1 VVNVG
6 CGFANEEITLMLSS
20 LLFAVDE
27 TAKQTSSEPGGGLL
41 SLLPFAGIAVLFYF
55 LMIAPMRRQEKQ
67 RQALVSTLKKND
79 KIINSGGIIGIVES
93 VKEKENEVVLR
104 GGLRVT
110 KASIVQV
117 VSEDPSKEQKD
128 GGA

>member
-1 VVNVG
+1 
-6 CGFANEEITLMLSS
+6 MLAA
-20 LLFAVDE
+20 LLLAVEE
-27 TAKQTSSEPGGGLL
+27 TAPQTSQSPGWF
-41 SLLPFAGIAVLFYF
+41 SFLPFIGIAILFYL
-55 LMIAPMRRQEKQ
+55 LMVAPMRRQEKQ
-67 RQALVSTLKKND
+67 RQALVSTIKKND

-104 GGLRVT
+104 GGLRLT

-117 VSEDPSKEQKD
+117 VREDASKEPKE

>member
-1 VVNVG
+1 
-6 CGFANEEITLMLSS
+6 MLYGW
-20 LLFAVDE
+20 LLILAQEAD
-27 TAKQTSSEPGGGLL
+27 KPRSPGWLDFM
-41 SLLPFAGIAVLFYF
+41 PFLAIAVLFYF

-67 RQALVSTLKKND
+67 RQALVATLKKND

-93 VKEKENEVVLR
+93 VKEKENEVVLK

-117 VSEDPSKEQKD
+117 VTEETPKEQGK
-128 GGA
+128 AVSSQ